1 MAKFADQVL
10 IQPTDFAAAGQAAA
24 SGIACR
30 VQLDST
36 RTSKSGIG
44 IQVRA
49 AQTATNT
56 SDIIGGEI
64 SARVNDDIDVANT
77 TGLHVDTYLRG
88 TTAKTISGDVRALEV
103 ELVTDDAGTNTISG
117 SVYGIRMRAAFS
129 ATTLTGVMAAIR
141 IEKAEAQTGS
151 QQWDYVLDLP
161 SNNDLIWD
169 SDYSTEPAD
178 ENGGFKVRI
187 NGADRWVKTYSTAP
201 IE

>member
-44 IQVRA
+44 MKVRA
-49 AQTATNT
+49 AQTTTNT

-103 ELVTDDAGTNTISG
+103 ELVTDDAG
-117 SVYGIRMRAAFS
+117 
-129 ATTLTGVMAAIR
+129 
-141 IEKAEAQTGS
+141 
-151 QQWDYVLDLP
+151 
-161 SNNDLIWD
+161 NNDLIWD